1 MADFGDSWTYV
12 AIGVLIAF
20 AIGMAMLG
28 LSAFKGY
35 KEMKKRTAIEAEL
48 DDILRREELQLL
60 RHRDFDGFV
69 KRVNEMRAEKGQSP
83 IEREFLE
90 KIQYNLMYALDES
103 DF

>member
-1 MADFGDSWTYV
+1 MADFGDPWTYV
-12 AIGVLIAF
+12 AIVIIIAF

-28 LSAFKGY
+28 LSVLKGY
-35 KEMKKRTAIEAEL
+35 KETKRRNEIEAEL
-48 DDILRREELQLL
+48 ADILKREELQLL

-69 KRVNEMRAEKGQSP
+69 QRVNEMRAEKGQSP